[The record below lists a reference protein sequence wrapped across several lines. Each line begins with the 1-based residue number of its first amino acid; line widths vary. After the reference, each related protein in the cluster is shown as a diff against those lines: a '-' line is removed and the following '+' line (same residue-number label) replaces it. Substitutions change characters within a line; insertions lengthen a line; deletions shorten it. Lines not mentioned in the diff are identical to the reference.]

1 MSTKQ
6 RRLSAFFKN
15 VNGKWKEEEEEEEKT
30 ELGHL
35 INFLFFHLYINRS
48 IDFFFLSM
56 ISFCS
61 HLSSFAKL
69 RI

>member
-48 IDFFFLSM
+48 IDFFF
-56 ISFCS
+56 SFYDF
-61 HLSSFAKL
+61 LLFSFV
-69 RI
+69 IIC